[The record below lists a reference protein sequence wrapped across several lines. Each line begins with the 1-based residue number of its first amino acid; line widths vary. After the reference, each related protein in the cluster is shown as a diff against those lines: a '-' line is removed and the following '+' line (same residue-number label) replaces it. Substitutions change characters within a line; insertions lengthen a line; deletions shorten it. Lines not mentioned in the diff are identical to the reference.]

1 MSTRIVVINPNSSRE
16 VTAAMSEA
24 LETLRFSGGPVIDCI
39 TLDDGPPGVE
49 TDRHVAEVAGLVV
62 CAVERECASA
72 FVIACFSD
80 PGLHAAREASAAPV
94 FGIGQSAYATA
105 LATGERFGVISIL
118 SGALAR
124 HRRHVAT
131 LGLTERFAGDIAID
145 LGVTELSKEDL
156 VLDRMTGAGTALKC
170 DHDADVVIM
179 GCAGMARYHGALE
192 DRLGIPVIEPT
203 RAATTIALN
212 AVQVSGASLFPYH
225 PVAEE
230 RGTP

>member
-1 MSTRIVVINPNSSRE
+1 MNTRIVVINPNSSRE

-24 LETLRFSGGPVIDCI
+24 LEGLRFSDGPVIDCI

-62 CAVERECASA
+62 SAVEREYASA

-80 PGLHAAREASAAPV
+80 PGLHAAKEASAVPV
-94 FGIGQSAYATA
+94 FGIGQAAYAAA

-124 HRRHVAT
+124 HRRHVAS
-131 LGLTERFAGDIAID
+131 LGLNERFAGDIAID

-156 VLDRMTGAGTALKC
+156 VLDRMTGAGTALKR
-170 DHDADVVIM
+170 DHGVDVVIM

-203 RAATTIALN
+203 RAATALALN
-212 AVQVSGASLFPYH
+212 EVQGKRRMTVPVSPGC
-225 PVAEE
+225 
-230 RGTP
+230 

>member
-1 MSTRIVVINPNSSRE
+1 MNTRIVVINPNSSRE

-24 LETLRFSGGPVIDCI
+24 LEGLRFSDGPVIDCI

-62 CAVERECASA
+62 SAVERECASA

-80 PGLHAAREASAAPV
+80 PGLHAAKEASAVPV
-94 FGIGQSAYATA
+94 FGIGQAAYAAA

-124 HRRHVAT
+124 HRRHVAS
-131 LGLTERFAGDIAID
+131 LGLNERFAGDIAID

-156 VLDRMTGAGTALKC
+156 VLDRMTGAGTALKR
-170 DHDADVVIM
+170 DHGVDVVIM

-203 RAATTIALN
+203 RAATALALN
-212 AVQVSGASLFPYH
+212 AVQGERRMTVPVSPGC
-225 PVAEE
+225 
-230 RGTP
+230 